1 MFVLLIFDVVVLVFV
16 NVFLFL
22 FLLIS
27 SLLLLFAVV
36 LVVVGGNK
44 DWEPV
49 EIISFYKVF
58 SV

>member
-1 MFVLLIFDVVVLVFV
+1 MSLVLVVLVALV
-16 NVFLFL
+16 AL
-22 FLLIS
+22 
-27 SLLLLFAVV
+27 VV
-36 LVVVGGNK
+36 LVVVVLVVLVVLGGNK

>member
-1 MFVLLIFDVVVLVFV
+1 MVVVVV
-16 NVFLFL
+16 VVVV
-22 FLLIS
+22 
-27 SLLLLFAVV
+27 AV
-36 LVVVGGNK
+36 VVVGGNK